1 MSKNTARQLDE
12 SVVRRLILPITTLL
26 DAPDDLC
33 EFHEILAGF
42 KPILELYKRL
52 SDKTEIEYL
61 SKLELLVKRI
71 LSGEISVITSIPS
84 ACARPKRRSM
94 KPHYEKHPHYC
105 LYWHRCV
112 YDELQPQYHAL
123 LASFLPIQTK
133 LQSARQEYP
142 ETFSEASYLLGLY
155 LRQLSKPNPAEAR
168 IIRQLPSEPLPHQQL
183 RQRIDVLFERYGYL
197 YKMTGENKAF
207 AYIHRVLLWFET
219 GVWSQRSTYNRRL
232 SHSHQAAR
240 HGGNKFE
247 KPSEKHKTISSF
259 QELGE
264 PIKIRNF
271 YTDTGDSLG
280 TSAQDSDAD
289 PQQDS
294 GKACESIEIPTQR
307 ATAFNAIDRI
317 VLNRKKARYAAQ
329 AIEMGNQKL
338 PVTHATMTGFELRV
352 LIEILTDIN
361 HDLWVNTPQALRTE
375 IAAWGACRLFL
386 GRDSNTLFKMNIQ
399 TNENAHDSKDVVW
412 FPKRQTIWL
421 PCQSPLHKAPDDPSR
436 VFEPNHGFTLDVTGT
451 LAPFLQRTTSKTKR
465 VFTRELE
472 NEFKRLLNKLNQKYC
487 TTLTTNRIS
496 NYIPGLIAQMAPND
510 EVMSVYFSGQQ
521 PNQHNPCVYSAVPA
535 IRLTSL
541 FVQACGH
548 VFKLAQIPKQI
559 STLPTFPALISNNDD
574 FVGSLHV
581 PKLETV
587 RTTIEDISAKLE
599 ILKNT
604 AGTPVHELHNTYTA
618 YVLLFLMTTT
628 AIRAVRQPIP
638 AKFNIDK
645 VTGSCFVSEKDT
657 NGYRNARVVWLHPML
672 VEQMDE
678 YLRHVTRLRQHL
690 VLVNT
695 QALDKLDAKNAH
707 PHLSSVDAPNRA
719 NDQLQFQGIAPTLF
733 MLSEYSGHLID
744 IEPKKIEE
752 LLGKNWELR
761 LVSLRHFLRTQL
773 LFSGCSGTLINA
785 LLGHAE
791 RGESPWGN
799 FSTLPPA
806 VWRKELEHHLKPI
819 LEQLDFKVV
828 ISPLLRS

>member
-1 MSKNTARQLDE
+1 MREPPPQLDE
-12 SVVRRLILPITTLL
+12 NTIRRIILPITRLL
-26 DAPDDLC
+26 DAPYELYKIQRVLKS
-33 EFHEILAGF
+33 FQ
-42 KPILELYKRL
+42 PILELYKPL
-52 SDKTEIEYL
+52 SDNSEIEAL
-61 SKLELLVKRI
+61 TNIELLIERI
-71 LSGEISVITSIPS
+71 LSGNIEIGTSIPS
-84 ACARPKRRSM
+84 SLADPKRTTM
-94 KPHYEKHPHYC
+94 APHNKTNPHYC
-105 LYWHRCV
+105 TYGHSCTYRDL
-112 YDELQPQYHAL
+112 EPQYHAL
-123 LASFLPIQTK
+123 LASLLPVQTR
-133 LQSARQEYP
+133 LQSARHEHP
-142 ETFSEASYLLGLY
+142 DTFSEVSYLLGLY
-155 LRQLSKPNPAEAR
+155 LRQLSNPTDAEVR
-168 IIRQLPSEPLPHQQL
+168 ILRQLPLEPLHPLKL
-183 RQRIDVLFERYGYL
+183 RQLIDDLFGRYGYL

-219 GVWSQRSTYNRRL
+219 DVWSQRLTNSRRF

-240 HGGNKFE
+240 HGGNEFD

-280 TSAQDSDAD
+280 TAAQDSDAD

-352 LIEILTDIN
+352 LIETLNDMN
-361 HDLWVNTPQALRTE
+361 HDLWVDTPQAMRAQ

-386 GRDSNTLFKMNIQ
+386 GRDSNTLSKMNIQ

-541 FVQACGH
+541 FVQACDH

-618 YVLLFLMTTT
+618 YVLLFLMSTT

-707 PHLSSVDAPNRA
+707 PHLSSVNAPNRA